1 MYIRYFWR
9 LFCCFGAVLFV
20 LSACRTPYPDE
31 VDEAAA
37 SLPNKIDFNLHV
49 KPILS
54 DRCFACHGP
63 DKAKQKAGL
72 RLDVRAVS
80 LADLA
85 ENPGHFAIVEKEPEQ
100 SEMIRRILDSD
111 PERMMP
117 PPESNLQ
124 LSDYEKALLIRW
136 IEEGAEYKPH
146 WSLQKP
152 LKQSI
157 PTLSQSQQ
165 NPVDF
170 FVQTKQKQLTAKPE
184 ADKESL
190 IRRVTLD
197 LTGLPPTIEE
207 IDAFLVD
214 DRPDAYE
221 QVVDRLL
228 ASPSFGERLAVDWM
242 DLARFADTH
251 GYTVDRYRDMSPWR
265 DWVIEAFNRNM
276 AYDQF
281 VTWQMAGDLL
291 PNPSREQLLATGFN
305 RNHSQNMEGGIVDEE
320 FRVEYVIDRTN
331 TLGAAF
337 LGITLECSRCHDH
350 KYDPISQKEYY
361 QFYSFFNNVQE
372 AGQISF
378 DNAMP
383 VPTMLL
389 TEQETQDKIEFLHK
403 QINTQTQALSKVE
416 EETGFANWLRQARYQ
431 KEFATSFPK
440 APQAFFDLD
449 RLPVRN
455 RFNSRQ
461 KGILKQQHSPNRDP
475 VLSAGKNQQG
485 LALNGDAWLDLG
497 SVGAFERHEPFSVG
511 LWVNMPADIEKGVI
525 FHKGEGAAL
534 YNFRGYQ
541 VGLKNNHLQWSLA
554 HTMPYNAIVKNGPA
568 LVRDQWVHLL
578 MTYDG
583 SSQAKG
589 MKLYL
594 NGQEIPGQVKA
605 DTLYKGIGFPGRK
618 VQPGLQIG
626 GRWRG
631 KGIKGASV
639 DEIIVY
645 DRALGELEVLQIA
658 APKELS
664 VLRSSKTNELSA
676 AQKAKLKAYYR
687 ANHSKTYQTQLAD
700 LQAIRADYNLAQD
713 TAKEVMIMQEMP
725 EPRASFVLDR
735 GQYDAYAER
744 VYPAT
749 PSSILDFPTDYPQNR
764 LGLAQWLFHP
774 DHPLT
779 ARVAVNRSWQMLWG
793 RGLVKS
799 ADDFGNQGD
808 LPSHPELLD
817 WLATEFQASG
827 WDVKALLRLMVTSKT
842 YRQSSLANP
851 EEITQDPDNTWLSR
865 GPKLRLTAEMI
876 RDQALAA
883 AGLLHQQIGGP
894 SVKPYQPE
902 GLWRV
907 NGTRYQPD
915 SGVSLF
921 RRSLYTFWKRTIPYP
936 TQSTFDAPSRSR
948 CMVKREETSTPLQAL
963 ILLNDPTF
971 VEAAQHLGQQIVAK
985 EELEI
990 GITSVFRLLSGRVPR
1005 PEELGL
1011 LMEVYESEKLF
1022 FTQDPSKR
1030 EGWLPQEV
1038 KTQNLASQQP
1048 SVPRS
1053 GEKTKL
1059 EHGDTEAQR
1068 TYGLIHSEQDLNQL
1082 AACAVVASTI
1092 LNSDACL
1099 VKR

>member
-1 MYIRYFWR
+1 MYLR
-9 LFCCFGAVLFV
+9 LCWQSLRCLGIILFA
-20 LSACRTPYPDE
+20 LSACQSPYPE
-31 VDEAAA
+31 GVAEAEDL
-37 SLPNKIDFNLHV
+37 LPKQIDFNLHV

-72 RLDVRAVS
+72 RLDLREAS
-80 LADLA
+80 IADLP
-85 ENPGHFAIVEKEPEQ
+85 ENPGFFAIVAGDAEQ
-100 SEMIRRILDSD
+100 SELVRRILDHD
-111 PERMMP
+111 PERLMP
-117 PPESNLQ
+117 PPASNLV

-146 WSLQKP
+146 WSFKKPQKTNFEAA
-152 LKQSI
+152 QS
-157 PTLSQSQQ
+157 SE
-165 NPVDF
+165 NPIDF
-170 FVQTKQKQLTAKPE
+170 FVRQKAKQKGFSLSPE

-190 IRRVTLD
+190 IRRLSLD

-207 IDAFLVD
+207 IDAFIAD
-214 DRPDAYE
+214 ERSDAYE
-221 QVVDRLL
+221 QVVDKLL
-228 ASPSFGERLAVDWM
+228 ASASFGERLAVDWM

-265 DWVIEAFNRNM
+265 DWVIQAFNRNM
-276 AYDQF
+276 PYDQF
-281 VTWQMAGDLL
+281 VSWQLAGDLL
-291 PNPSREQLLATGFN
+291 PDPTREQLLATGFN

-320 FRVEYVIDRTN
+320 FRVEYVVDRTN

-337 LGITLECSRCHDH
+337 LGLTLECSRCHDH

-361 QFYSFFNNVQE
+361 QLFSFFNNVQE

-383 VPTMLL
+383 VPTLLL
-389 TEQETQDKIEFLHK
+389 TEQETQDKIAFLQK
-403 QINTQTQALSKVE
+403 QINAKSDVMQEME
-416 EETGFANWLRQARYQ
+416 EVAAFQSWLKQRRYQ
-431 KEFATSFPK
+431 KDFATRFPRK
-440 APQAFFDLD
+440 PQALFELD

-455 RFNSRQ
+455 LFNARQ
-461 KGILKQQHSPNRDP
+461 TAILKQQHSPNRNP
-475 VLSAGKNQQG
+475 ELGEGKNKKG
-485 LALNGDAWLDLG
+485 LALDGDAWLDLG
-497 SVGAFERHEPFSVG
+497 EVGVFKRSDAFSVG
-511 LWVNMPADIEKGVI
+511 IWVKVPQDIEKGVI
-525 FHKGEGAAL
+525 FHKGDGAAL

-541 VGLKNNHLQWSLA
+541 VGIQDNHLQWSLA
-554 HTMPYNAIVKNGPA
+554 HTMPYNALVKNGPE
-568 LVRDQWVHLL
+568 LPRDQWVHLL

-594 NGQEIPGQVKA
+594 NGKEVPGTVEA

-626 GRWRG
+626 ARWRG
-631 KGIKGASV
+631 KGIKGALV

-645 DRALGELEVLQIA
+645 ERALGELEALQLA
-658 APKELS
+658 APEALS
-664 VLRSSKTNELSA
+664 VLRSSKPQNLSDG
-676 AQKAKLKAYYR
+676 QKAKLKAYYL
-687 ANHSKTYQTQLAD
+687 ANYSKAYQRQLAD
-700 LQAIRADYNLAQD
+700 LQSIRASFNLAHD
-713 TAKEVMIMQEMP
+713 TAKEVMIMQEMT
-725 EPRASFVLDR
+725 EPRASYILDR

-744 VYPAT
+744 VSPAT
-749 PSSILDFPTDYPQNR
+749 PASVMDLPEEFPKNR

-779 ARVAVNRSWQMLWG
+779 ARVAVNRYWQMLWG

-799 ADDFGNQGD
+799 SNDFGNQGD

-817 WLATEFQASG
+817 YLAVTFQESA
-827 WDVKALLRLMVTSKT
+827 WDLKALLRLMLTSET
-842 YRQSSLANP
+842 YRQSSVASP
-851 EEITQDPDNTWLSR
+851 ERIAQDPDNVWLSR

-894 SVKPYQPE
+894 SVKPYQPA

-907 NGTRYQPD
+907 NGTTYVPD
-915 SGVSLF
+915 SGKSLF
-921 RRSLYTFWKRTIPYP
+921 RRSLYTFWKRTVPYP
-936 TQSTFDAPSRSR
+936 TQSTFDAPSRSL
-948 CMVKREETSTPLQAL
+948 CTVKREETSTPLQAL

-971 VEAAQHLGQQIVAK
+971 VEASQHLGHQIAAK
-985 EELEI
+985 EELET
-990 GITSVFRLLSGRVPR
+990 GITTVFRSLVGRAPR
-1005 PEELGL
+1005 PQELAL
-1011 LMEVYESEKLF
+1011 LREVYDSERQVF
-1022 FTQDPSKR
+1022 AQDPSKR
-1030 EGWLPQEV
+1030 EAWLPASLRS
-1038 KTQNLASQQP
+1038 QNKSNSRGEAP
-1048 SVPRS
+1048 GICVPRS
-1053 GEKTKL
+1053 GKN
-1059 EHGDTEAQR
+1059 
-1068 TYGLIHSEQDLNQL
+1068 LNQL

>member
-1 MYIRYFWR
+1 MYTRYSWR
-9 LFCCFGAVLFV
+9 LLCYLGAVLFL

-31 VDEAAA
+31 VAEAAE
-37 SLPNKIDFNLHV
+37 SLPEKIDFNLHV

-72 RLDVRAVS
+72 RLDLRESS

-85 ENPGHFAIVEKEPEQ
+85 ENPGFYAIIEGEPEQ
-100 SEMIRRILDSD
+100 SQLVHRILDSD
-111 PERMMP
+111 PERLMP

-124 LSDYEKALLIRW
+124 LSAYEKALLIRW

-152 LKQSI
+152 IKKSL
-157 PTLSQSQQ
+157 PELGQQ
-165 NPVDF
+165 NPIDF
-170 FVQTKQKQLTAKPE
+170 FVRAKAKQTQFSLNSE

-190 IRRVTLD
+190 IRRVSLD
-197 LTGLPPTIEE
+197 LTGLPPTIAE
-207 IDAFLVD
+207 IDAFLAD
-214 DRPDAYE
+214 ERADAYE
-221 QVVDRLL
+221 QLIDRLL

-251 GYTVDRYRDMSPWR
+251 GYTVDHYRDMSPWR
-265 DWVIEAFNRNM
+265 DWVIDAFNSNM

-320 FRVEYVIDRTN
+320 FRVEYVVDRTN

-372 AGQISF
+372 AGQISY

-389 TEQETQDKIEFLHK
+389 TEQETQDKIDFLQQ
-403 QINTQTQALSKVE
+403 QINTQAQALSKVE
-416 EETGFANWLRQARYQ
+416 DDTGFENWLRQAPYQ
-431 KEFATSFPK
+431 EEFSTSFPK
-440 APQAFFDLD
+440 GPQAYFDFDLE
-449 RLPVRN
+449 RFPVHN
-455 RFNSRQ
+455 RFNLRQ
-461 KGILKQQHSPNRDP
+461 KGTLKQQHSPDRTP
-475 VLSAGKNQQG
+475 VLSAGKKKQG
-485 LALNGDAWLDLG
+485 LALDGDAWLDLG
-497 SVGAFERHEPFSVG
+497 SVGVFERSEPFSVG

-525 FHKGEGAAL
+525 FHKGDGTAL

-541 VGLKNNHLQWSLA
+541 LGLEDNHLQWSLA
-554 HTMPYNAIVKNGPA
+554 HSMPYNALVKNGPA
-568 LVRDQWVHLL
+568 LPRDQWVHLL

-594 NGQEIPGQVKA
+594 NGQEVPGQVEA
-605 DTLYKGIGFPGRK
+605 NTLYKGIGFPGRK
-618 VQPGLQIG
+618 TPPGLQIG
-626 GRWRG
+626 ARWRG

-645 DRALGELEVLQIA
+645 ERALGELEVLQIA

-664 VLRSSKTNELSA
+664 VLRSSRANELSQ
-676 AQKAKLKAYYR
+676 AQKTKLKAYYL
-687 ANHSKTYQTQLAD
+687 ANHSKAYHKQLAD
-700 LQAIRADYNLAQD
+700 LQAIRAAYNLSQD

-725 EPRASFVLDR
+725 EPRASFILDR

-744 VYPAT
+744 VYPTT
-749 PSSILDFPTDYPQNR
+749 PSSILDFPADYPQNR

-779 ARVAVNRSWQMLWG
+779 ARVAVNRYWQMLWG

-817 WLATEFQASG
+817 WLAIEFQASG
-827 WDVKALLRLMVTSKT
+827 WDVKALLRLIVTST
-842 YRQSSLANP
+842 SYRQSSVASP
-851 EEITQDPDNTWLSR
+851 EEIAQDPDNIWLSR

-894 SVKPYQPE
+894 SVKPYQPA

-921 RRSLYTFWKRTIPYP
+921 RRSLYTFWKRSIPYP

-948 CMVKREETSTPLQAL
+948 CVVKREETSTPLQAL

-971 VEAAQHLGQQIVAK
+971 VEAAQHLGQQIAAK
-985 EELEI
+985 EQLET
-990 GITSVFRLLSGRVPR
+990 GITAVFRSLAGRVPR

-1011 LMEVYESEKLF
+1011 LMEVYESERALF
-1022 FTQDPSKR
+1022 AQDPSKR
-1030 EGWLPQEV
+1030 QGWLPEDVQA
-1038 KTQNLASQQP
+1038 LPIAIGIAPQQP

-1053 GEKTKL
+1053 
-1059 EHGDTEAQR
+1059 
-1068 TYGLIHSEQDLNQL
+1068 EQNLNQI